1 MKLMMGRGVS
11 RNVAREFTKIF
22 RGLKEVENLQ
32 KHYSKIGEKEQEA
45 LVSREYWGMTFRICE
60 LMRVASKMEQ
70 RYRRTEEMSK
80 LHYIRF

>member
-32 KHYSKIGEKEQEA
+32 KHYSKIGEKEREA
-45 LVSREYWGMTFRICE
+45 LVSREYWGMIFRICE
-60 LMRVASKMEQ
+60 LLLKWSRDTEEQ
-70 RYRRTEEMSK
+70 RR
-80 LHYIRF
+80 